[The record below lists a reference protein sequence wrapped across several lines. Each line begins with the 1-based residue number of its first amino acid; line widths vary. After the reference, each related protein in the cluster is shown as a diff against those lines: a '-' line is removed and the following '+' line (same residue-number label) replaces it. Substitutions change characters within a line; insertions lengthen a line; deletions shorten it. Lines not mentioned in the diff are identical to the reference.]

1 MSATVDERRYVVPA
15 LERGLKLLQLFD
27 RDRREIGPAEAAR
40 LLTVPRSS
48 AFRLLQTLEQL
59 GYLERAG
66 SDYRLGPAIM
76 RLGLEYVAAQ
86 PITETARPVLE
97 QLRDTSGCTAHL
109 AIRDKRDVV
118 YVLRMPGP
126 SSFSSN
132 VSVGTRLPLH
142 ATVLGRM
149 FLAYLPDDAVR
160 DLYAGIAL
168 ERFTRHTA
176 TSVAGLL
183 RQAREDRARGH
194 ALSESHFEG
203 GISAIAAPVFD
214 SRGEVVASVSISLL
228 APSIGSASEQERLVE
243 AVRDAAGRLSHRLNY
258 RAADALLHGAHA

>member
-1 MSATVDERRYVVPA
+1 MNTATDDQRYRVPG

-27 RDRREIGPAEAAR
+27 RDRRALGPAEAAR
-40 LLTVPRSS
+40 LLAVPRSS
-48 AFRLLQTLEQL
+48 AFRLIQTLEQL
-59 GYLERAG
+59 GYLERSG

-97 QLRDTSGCTAHL
+97 QLRDDSGCTAHL
-109 AIRDKRDVV
+109 AVRDGREVV
-118 YVLRMPGP
+118 YVLRIAGP

-149 FLAYLPDDAVR
+149 FLAHLDEARVH
-160 DLYAGIAL
+160 DLYAGVTL
-168 ERFTRHTA
+168 ERFTRHTV
-176 TSVAGLL
+176 TSMSGLL
-183 RQAREDRARGH
+183 SQAGDDRKRGY
-194 ALSESHFEG
+194 AVSESHFEG

-214 SRGEVVASVSISLL
+214 SRGDVVASVSISLL
-228 APSIGSASEQERLVE
+228 APAIASGAERDRLVS
-243 AVRDAAGRLSHRLNY
+243 AVRQAAADLSHRLNH
-258 RAADALLHGAHA
+258 RAAPARAHGASA